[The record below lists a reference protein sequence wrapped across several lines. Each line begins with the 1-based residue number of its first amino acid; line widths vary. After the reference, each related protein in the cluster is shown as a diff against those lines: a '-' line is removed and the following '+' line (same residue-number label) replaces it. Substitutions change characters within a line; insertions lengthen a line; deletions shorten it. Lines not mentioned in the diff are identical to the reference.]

1 MVPVRIRAHM
11 TTFMRLPLLLLL
23 AAAVSAADVVA
34 VWDPG
39 AKVDNLRFSLDP
51 ARTAEVA
58 AWIGEGGRPVE
69 RLTSAQIQGGA
80 LDAARI
86 AALVMPGDVV
96 PRGDLPALRTFI
108 DAGGVPILLGA
119 KVPWLSAIAPAGG
132 QAWDLSPREPRFAW
146 QITELQSFFGIK
158 YVYTPALHD
167 AGVEHRPT
175 ALLTRYLP
183 EAKAFTRQLPSF
195 WLHSQDG
202 GEFIPLLAAS
212 RNDGESTVPAL
223 YVLRRDRRLA
233 VVCGVPDLTRSAQ
246 PWCAGSGK
254 PLVRALAALACDLQA
269 GRTTLDG
276 AERSVLTASPKPIEP
291 LLTRL
296 PEGEGEPDGAAALVR
311 WGRFDGSA
319 RELGAA
325 GTLPRRLDPGASAA
339 LQVADLPAGPRWL
352 RVRLGYRSSNAGL
365 RLATA
370 AGPVHDERFV
380 YHDASGNSN
389 HGSNQWA
396 NEVVEVQRVVA
407 LPPGAI
413 GAVTFANPGDQPV
426 WFDAAQIES
435 PAGRSAAVEIGFHAG
450 FESTLTQ
457 AARAKNPDPNVGKTW
472 TLDQSLTAQ
481 WAGVRVD
488 PRLNLVGPP
497 DDPKR
502 WEQSDELFANYRR
515 YGRPLNVCFGNF
527 PKWLATE
534 ASYAEAV
541 SRKRPHICV
550 PRADL
555 WPGFLAEWIARYG
568 KDVASYEVGNEVDI
582 KQFWIGTTAEWT
594 TWWEQTRD
602 TVRKLDPGKD
612 LLTPG
617 LAVQAPEWIQAL
629 IDCGAFRD
637 ARYAPNHCYAGQTP
651 AWDLVFGKFEGAMM
665 AKGIRTQLFANE
677 QGMPYKNSEWFTDGW
692 TPEKQADAVEAATAR
707 LYASAMP
714 RITLFHAGGGIHSY
728 GVIDE
733 KGVPRPAYRRFA
745 TYLALN
751 GPGAQRLDLTVTAAG
766 GLTGTYAAA
775 AVRGDGSAV
784 VVLNPCEAPDRRMPA
799 ATVGMWL
806 PDARPRS
813 ARIAGA
819 DLPVRQQGAWLA
831 FNLPAGGLCSV
842 ELAPR

>member
-1 MVPVRIRAHM
+1 MK
-11 TTFMRLPLLLLL
+11 PLCLLTLS
-23 AAAVSAADVVA
+23 AIACAADVVA
-34 VWDPG
+34 VWDPA
-39 AKVDNLRFSLDP
+39 AKFDHLRFSLDP
-51 ARTAEVA
+51 ARSAEVA
-58 AWIGEGGRPVE
+58 TWISEGGRPVE
-69 RLTSAQIQGGA
+69 RMTSAQIQGGA
-80 LDAARI
+80 LDPARI
-86 AALVMPGDVV
+86 AVLVMPGDVV
-96 PRGDLPALRTFI
+96 PRGDLPALTAFI
-108 DAGGVPILLGA
+108 NAGGVPVLLRA

-132 QAWDLSPREPRFAW
+132 QAWDMSPREPRFAW
-146 QITELQSFFGIK
+146 QISELQSLLGIK
-158 YVYTPALHD
+158 YAYTPALHD
-167 AGVEHRPT
+167 AGVDHRPT
-175 ALLTRYLP
+175 SLLTRYLP
-183 EAKAFTRQLPSF
+183 EAKAFTRQLPSS

-202 GEFIPLLAAS
+202 GEFIPLLAAA
-212 RNDGESTVPAL
+212 RNDGEATVPAL
-223 YVLRRDRRLA
+223 YVLRRERRMA
-233 VVCGVPDLTRSAQ
+233 VVCGVPELTAGPQ
-246 PWCAGSGK
+246 AWCAGSGK

-269 GRTTLDG
+269 GKVSLDG
-276 AERSVLTASPKPIEP
+276 AERSVLTANHKPIEP

-296 PEGEGEPDGAAALVR
+296 SEGQCEPDGAKPLLR

-325 GTLPRRLDPGASAA
+325 GTLPRRLDPGASVA
-339 LQVADLPAGPRWL
+339 LPVADLPAGPRWL
-352 RVRLGYRSSNAGL
+352 RVRLGYRSNNAGL

-370 AGPVHDERFV
+370 TGPVHDERFV

-413 GAVTFANPGDQPV
+413 GAVTLSNPGDQPV

-435 PAGRSAAVEIGFHAG
+435 AAGRASAVEIGFHAG
-450 FESTLTQ
+450 FESTLTK
-457 AARAKNPDPNVGKTW
+457 AARDKSPDPNVGKTW
-472 TLDQSLTAQ
+472 TLDRTLTTT

-502 WEQSDELFANYRR
+502 WDASDELFANYRS
-515 YGRPLNVCFGNF
+515 YGRPLHVSFGNF

-541 SRKRPHICV
+541 TRKRPHICV

-568 KDVASYEVGNEVDI
+568 KDVASYEVGNEIDI

-617 LAVQAPEWIQAL
+617 LAVQGPEWIQAL
-629 IDCGAFRD
+629 IGCGAFRD
-637 ARYAPNHCYAGQTP
+637 AKYAPIHCYAGQTP
-651 AWDLVFGKFEGAMM
+651 AWDLVFGKFEGTMM
-665 AKGIRTQLFANE
+665 AKGIQTQLYANE

-692 TPEKQADAVEAATAR
+692 TPEKQAVAVEAATAR
-707 LYASAMP
+707 LYACAMP

-733 KGVPRPAYRRFA
+733 KGVPRPAYRRFER
-745 TYLALN
+745 YLELN
-751 GPGAQRLDLTVTAAG
+751 GPGAQRLDLSLTAAAS
-766 GLTGTYAAA
+766 LTGTYAAG
-775 AVRGDGSAV
+775 AVRSDGSAV
-784 VVLNPCEAPDRRMPA
+784 VVVNPCEAPGAAMPA
-799 ATVGMWL
+799 VTVALWL
-806 PDARPRS
+806 PDAKPRV
-813 ARIAGA
+813 AQVITAGVA
-819 DLPVRQQGAWLA
+819 AELALRQEGAWVSFQLA
-831 FNLPAGGLCSV
+831 AGGLQSV
-842 ELAPR
+842 RLTVR